1 MRKIF
6 CYSDSLL
13 EVYRKDY
20 MRDTDKF
27 FRASR
32 LDKQHLGNK
41 FKFKGSEYELIGRID
56 DRDVACRKEDGTVWA
71 LDRISVQKAIMGESK
86 IQFVGNRRL
95 KKIEP
100 ATEETEETNEQ
111 E

>member
-27 FRASR
+27 FRASK
-32 LDKQHLGNK
+32 LDKHHLGNK

-86 IQFVGNRRL
+86 VQYAGNRRL

-100 ATEETEETNEQ
+100 AAETVENDEQ